1 MGSSRLNSRDVLDW
15 DESDVRVRPNK
26 RGSRPRT
33 KDRPAHKSAIRGR
46 VITVDRGRW
55 SVVVAEGTVNERT
68 LVATRARE
76 LRRTAIV
83 TGDFVDV
90 VGDTSGKKDTLAR
103 IVRLG
108 ERSCVLRRSADDTDP
123 TERVV
128 VANANQLVIVVAAAN
143 PQPRTGFIDRA
154 VVAAYDAGIEPILC
168 VTKTDIRHPQELL
181 DYYQRSG
188 LRIVLSAASD
198 GRAPSEEGAEGLTTG
213 PVRELLGDLL
223 GNVSVLLGHSGV
235 GKSTLVNALTGADR
249 ATGHVN
255 SVTGRGRHTSSS
267 ALALQPAS
275 DAGVEVPAGTWIIDT
290 PGIRSFGLAH
300 VSMQKVVEAFPD
312 LAPGAVECPRGCT
325 HTGDSSGC
333 GITAYVARGEAG
345 PCGADRLASMRKLLA
360 APNQAGDDEKELGS
374 LT

>member
-1 MGSSRLNSRDVLDW
+1 M
-15 DESDVRVRPNK
+15 
-26 RGSRPRT
+26 
-33 KDRPAHKSAIRGR
+33 
-46 VITVDRGRW
+46 
-55 SVVVAEGTVNERT
+55 
-68 LVATRARE
+68 
-76 LRRTAIV
+76 
-83 TGDFVDV
+83 
-90 VGDTSGKKDTLAR
+90 GDTSGKKDTLAR

-223 GNVSVLLGHSGV
+223 GNVSVLLG
-235 GKSTLVNALTGADR
+235 L
-249 ATGHVN
+249 
-255 SVTGRGRHTSSS
+255 RGWENPLLLMPSRVLS
-267 ALALQPAS
+267 ALP
-275 DAGVEVPAGTWIIDT
+275 GT
-290 PGIRSFGLAH
+290 
-300 VSMQKVVEAFPD
+300 
-312 LAPGAVECPRGCT
+312 
-325 HTGDSSGC
+325 
-333 GITAYVARGEAG
+333 
-345 PCGADRLASMRKLLA
+345 
-360 APNQAGDDEKELGS
+360 
-374 LT
+374 